1 MWPSLAPSRLS
12 SSLYDDDMS
21 NQPAYWQS
29 ISSQK
34 PKLVCDFIPPLDV
47 FQIVRN
53 TTTMTAWISG
63 STRIAPPLS
72 GCKVMW
78 PENMTFH
85 VIHGS
90 TWAFLTPDLL
100 FLVLWRKYVFNPV
113 RNVFLSLI
121 IIIII
126 IILLLC
132 LSCYYFYYYELNYF
146 YSI

>member
-53 TTTMTAWISG
+53 TTHHDWLDFWLH
-63 STRIAPPLS
+63 PPLHRLYLAARS
-72 GCKVMW
+72 CGLKTW
-78 PENMTFH
+78 HSTLFTAPHGLSWHRIFYFLFYDENMFS
-85 VIHGS
+85 IQLEMCF
-90 TWAFLTPDLL
+90 WDDDMFELLLLLLLWIKL
-100 FLVLWRKYVFNPV
+100 FLFNL
-113 RNVFLSLI
+113 NLI
-121 IIIII
+121 I
-126 IILLLC
+126 
-132 LSCYYFYYYELNYF
+132 
-146 YSI
+146 